1 MKTLTRNVAHKAA
14 EGTDKFLGNKIVD
27 KIVKPKTAPNEN
39 LKVVKK
45 IIVTPEN
52 REEIVNELRQVL

>member
-1 MKTLTRNVAHKAA
+1 MTRNVAHKAA

-27 KIVKPKTAPNEN
+27 KIVKPKTAPKEN